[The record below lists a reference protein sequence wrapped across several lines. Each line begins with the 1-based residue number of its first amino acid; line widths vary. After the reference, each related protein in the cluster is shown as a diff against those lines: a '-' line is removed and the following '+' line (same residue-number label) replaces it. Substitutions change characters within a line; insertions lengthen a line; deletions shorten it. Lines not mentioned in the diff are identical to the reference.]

1 MAITEIRNNTPR
13 DFIDEEWRT
22 IPGYDERYLVSNN
35 GNIIGPRGSNKPFKS
50 RDGYKI
56 ATLYSYGEK
65 VRKGVHVLVALA
77 FIPNPENKPQINH
90 KNGVRDDNRVENLE
104 WVTCS
109 ENNLHRRR
117 VLHGGGGRPPRPVVC
132 LTTGKR
138 YASITDASKATGCSI
153 EKILM
158 VCKGKRAK
166 TKGMHWAYEEE
177 SQ

>member
-1 MAITEIRNNTPR
+1 MAEMWRN
-13 DFIDEEWRT
+13 
-22 IPGYDERYLVSNN
+22 IPGYDERYLVSDH
-35 GNIIGPRGSNKPFKS
+35 GHIVGPRGSNKPFKA
-50 RDGYKI
+50 RDGYKV
-56 ATLYSYGEK
+56 ATLYNNGVK

-132 LTTGKR
+132 LTTGEK
-138 YASITDASKATGCSI
+138 YASITAAAKATGCAL
-153 EKILM
+153 EKILA
-158 VCKGKRAK
+158 VCKGQRL
-166 TKGMHWAYEEE
+166 TTGGMRWAYEEE
-177 SQ
+177 TQ

>member
-1 MAITEIRNNTPR
+1 MAEIWRN
-13 DFIDEEWRT
+13 
-22 IPGYDERYLVSNN
+22 IPGYDERYLVSDR
-35 GNIIGPRGSNKPFKS
+35 GNIIGPRGANKPFKA

-56 ATLYSYGEK
+56 ATLYSYGVK

-90 KNGVRDDNRVENLE
+90 KNGIRDDNRVENLE

-117 VLHGGGGRPPRPVVC
+117 VLKGGGGRPARPVVC
-132 LTTGKR
+132 LTTGRR
-138 YASITDASKATGCSI
+138 YASITDASKATGCAV

-158 VCKGKRAK
+158 VCKGRR
-166 TKGMHWAYEEE
+166 TTTGGMRWAYEEE
-177 SQ
+177 IQ

>member
-1 MAITEIRNNTPR
+1 MAEIWRN
-13 DFIDEEWRT
+13 
-22 IPGYDERYLVSNN
+22 IPGYDERYMVSDR
-35 GNIIGPRGSNKPFKS
+35 GHIIGPRGANKPFKS

-56 ATLYSYGEK
+56 ATLYSYGTK

-90 KNGVRDDNRVENLE
+90 KNGARDDNRVENLE

-132 LTTGKR
+132 LTTSER
-138 YASITDASKATGCSI
+138 YASITAASKATGCAI
-153 EKILM
+153 EKILA
-158 VCKGKRAK
+158 VCKGQR
-166 TKGMHWAYEEE
+166 TQTGGMRWAYEEE